1 MNRSGVRVPKKAQ
14 KFPQNI
20 LILDNLFFASAITQ
34 SLMFLGY
41 FLFALTPFKA
51 FVNQGQEAKVV
62 AVQDI
67 QHNIVLDKKEN
78 IAGKDNAFHFADYSF
93 EAIDNQ
99 KENVPVIYSETLFR
113 LFIPDNQI
121 PLYKGVSNSLFSRPP
136 PVFS

>member
-14 KFPQNI
+14 NLPSNI

-51 FVNQGQEAKVV
+51 FVNPVQEAKVV

-78 IAGKDNAFHFADYSF
+78 VTSKAHTYHFADYSF
-93 EAIDNQ
+93 EAIENHDD
-99 KENVPVIYSETLFR
+99 NVPVVYSGVLFR
-113 LFIPDNQI
+113 LFVPDHQI
-121 PLYKGVSNSLFSRPP
+121 LLYTGVSNSLFSRPP
-136 PVFS
+136 PSFS

>member
-1 MNRSGVRVPKKAQ
+1 M
-14 KFPQNI
+14 
-20 LILDNLFFASAITQ
+20 ILDNLFFASAITQ

-51 FVNQGQEAKVV
+51 FVNPGQEAKVI
-62 AVQDI
+62 AIQDI
-67 QHNIVLDKKEN
+67 QHNIVLDKKEE
-78 IAGKDNAFHFADYSF
+78 IAGKDNTFHFADYCF

-99 KENVPVIYSETLFR
+99 NENAQVVYSETLSR

-121 PLYKGVSNSLFSRPP
+121 LLYTGVSNSLFSRPP